1 MWNRCDTWK
10 CKDGTQLTSKH
21 HHSYS
26 VQFLCISIGGHI
38 AETNRNEPSEAKI
51 KSRTVSRL
59 KQQHRYITN
68 PKPFYLQ
75 DEAYFSF
82 FFIFLSVLCKHHI
95 PQQHSHSNNDIW
107 NISRDDERKKRN
119 AMTWHPSHPFHYL
132 RQFYNL
138 KKTRLENHFEI
149 FLQNVCIGIGIFKLK
164 LFYGW
169 CPCYFVTCL
178 MDQQRNHSILHYALL
193 VL

>member
-1 MWNRCDTWK
+1 MKSVWHVKVQRWA
-10 CKDGTQLTSKH
+10 QLTSKH

-38 AETNRNEPSEAKI
+38 AETNRYEPSEAKI

-82 FFIFLSVLCKHHI
+82 FLSFYQFSANIIFR
-95 PQQHSHSNNDIW
+95 SNIHTPTMTFGTYQ
-107 NISRDDERKKRN
+107 EMMKEKKRN
-119 AMTWHPSHPFHYL
+119 AMTWHPSYPFHYL

-149 FLQNVCIGIGIFKLK
+149 FLQNVCIGIGIFNLK